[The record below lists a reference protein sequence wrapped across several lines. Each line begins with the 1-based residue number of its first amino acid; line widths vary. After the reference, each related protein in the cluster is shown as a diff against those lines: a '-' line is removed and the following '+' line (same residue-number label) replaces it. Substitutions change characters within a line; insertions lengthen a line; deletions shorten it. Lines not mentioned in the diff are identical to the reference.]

1 MPQLL
6 GPWPACKSAL
16 SSCLGTGR
24 RPEAAPDGA
33 GGGPERGVTILRSL
47 QGGGYED
54 GHGADDIGDVC
65 ATERLTL
72 ATLRAIHKG
81 QG

>member
-1 MPQLL
+1 M
-6 GPWPACKSAL
+6 GPV
-16 SSCLGTGR
+16 
-24 RPEAAPDGA
+24 GA
-33 GGGPERGVTILRSL
+33 RNRGVTILRSL

>member
-6 GPWPACKSAL
+6 GPWPACKSPL

-54 GHGADDIGDVC
+54 GHGADDIGDVR